1 MTLTGCSKDE
11 FTCNDGNCLTM
22 DKRCDGNQDCSDESD
37 EKGCKLIKAFEGYNK
52 FRVPVP
58 LGGQTK
64 FILNFSVSIDKII
77 NIDENNGNFKIKMTI
92 IRTWYNPHL
101 KFLNVKRLSDKNLIS
116 TEDRQIMWIPST
128 VFENLEQANELQKT
142 SIKKR
147 FKVIPNP
154 SFKFTRSDK
163 MSFENN
169 RIFEGSE
176 NALIYTTQ
184 YSVNWI
190 CDYNMAWYPFDSQVC
205 SPQFFHQ
212 EVSISTNPVSVEYLG
227 TNQLPQHSVKFVT
240 ICSYNVSNKPGVIVE
255 VHLSRPLFGS
265 ILTIFLPTGVLVILS
280 QIVGVFH
287 RDNLDMVIGVNLTL
301 LLVLATL

>member
-1 MTLTGCSKDE
+1 
-11 FTCNDGNCLTM
+11 
-22 DKRCDGNQDCSDESD
+22 
-37 EKGCKLIKAFEGYNK
+37 
-52 FRVPVP
+52 
-58 LGGQTK
+58 
-64 FILNFSVSIDKII
+64 
-77 NIDENNGNFKIKMTI
+77 
-92 IRTWYNPHL
+92 
-101 KFLNVKRLSDKNLIS
+101 
-116 TEDRQIMWIPST
+116 
-128 VFENLEQANELQKT
+128 
-142 SIKKR
+142 
-147 FKVIPNP
+147 
-154 SFKFTRSDK
+154 
-163 MSFENN
+163 MSFQNT

-176 NALIYTTQ
+176 NALFYTEQ

-190 CDYNMAWYPFDSQVC
+190 RDYNMEWYPFDSQVC